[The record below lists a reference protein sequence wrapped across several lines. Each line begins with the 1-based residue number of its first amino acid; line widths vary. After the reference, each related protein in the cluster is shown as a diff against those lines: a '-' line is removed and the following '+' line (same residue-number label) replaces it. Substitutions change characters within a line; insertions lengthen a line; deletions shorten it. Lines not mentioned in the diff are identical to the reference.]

1 MNYAEALHFA
11 ENLMSLME
19 EKELTK
25 YRLAKLVPCSPST
38 VTNWL
43 NGIQPRGL
51 MRTRLL
57 EILNVTENEL
67 FGDRTKSP
75 APKEGE
81 AKQDELNR
89 LFSAA
94 DPWIQE
100 QVLSLLRAAES
111 ARQAPDGGQ

>member
-1 MNYAEALHFA
+1 MQFA
-11 ENLMSLME
+11 QNLARIME
-19 EKELTK
+19 SKGLTK
-25 YRLAKLVPCSPST
+25 YRLAQMIPCSQSS
-38 VTNWL
+38 VAGWL
-43 NGIQPRGL
+43 AGREPRGL
-51 MRTRLL
+51 MRARLL
-57 EILNVTENEL
+57 EVLEVSEEEL
-67 FGDRTKSP
+67 FYNIKSP

>member
-1 MNYAEALHFA
+1 MNYADALHFA
-11 ENLMSLME
+11 ENLIRIM
-19 EKELTK
+19 EKEGMTK
-25 YRLAKLVPCSPST
+25 YRLAKLIPCSPST
-38 VTNWL
+38 VANWL
-43 NGIQPRGL
+43 NGSIPRGL
-51 MRTRLL
+51 TKTRLL
-57 EILNVTENEL
+57 EVLNVTEAEL
-67 FGDRTKSP
+67 FDDNKKSP

-111 ARQAPDGGQ
+111 ARQSPDGGQ